1 MLISDFGEEREEEEK
16 TWKEILRKH
25 TRMASP
31 LPNAAA
37 ESLLNVKIKEL
48 KRLKSIQAAMQ
59 QKLAATKQKLLET
72 EKGLAESEFE
82 RMKSILART
91 RNQMVATQKKNWYR
105 RIKRDSKKTS
115 HVLNLTENNK
125 LHLICHA

>member
-1 MLISDFGEEREEEEK
+1 
-16 TWKEILRKH
+16 
-25 TRMASP
+25 MASP

-72 EKGLAESEFE
+72 EKGLVESEFE

-91 RNQMVATQKKNWYR
+91 RNQMVAKQKKTGIDALKETQR
-105 RIKRDSKKTS
+105 RLRTY
-115 HVLNLTENNK
+115 
-125 LHLICHA
+125 